1 MASSFWNK
9 MIDEFLIAFG
19 VVIGGSILAGIAAVV
34 TMRSPSHQMGLIAD
48 NIKIWAM
55 VVAVGGTIDPIRSI
69 QSNFLGGQISL
80 AIKQILSIVA
90 AYIGAHIGTM
100 IIHWIISKG
109 GGQS

>member
-1 MASSFWNK
+1 MSAFISK

-19 VVIGGSILAGIAAVV
+19 VVLGGCLLAGIAAVL
-34 TMRSPSHQMGLIAD
+34 TFKDPTRQMETIAE

-69 QSNFLGGQISL
+69 QSNFLLGEMNP
-80 AIKQILSIVA
+80 AIKQILYIISA
-90 AYIGAHIGTM
+90 FIGAHLGTTL
-100 IIHWIISKG
+100 IHWICKG